1 MEQITITVQYK
12 IKKKKLVK
20 ATSAILEYVEAVK
33 KNEPGT
39 TEYKVFQDESDRT
52 VFVHIMSFVD
62 KAAKKT
68 HEKSEELKK
77 LKKILVPISKGK
89 AVYTSMVSVQPPT
102 PTENIE
108 AKKTCHHMNQSKCI

>member
-1 MEQITITVQYK
+1 MEQITVSVQYK

-20 ATSAILEYVEAVK
+20 AISAILEYVEAVK

-52 VFVHIMSFVD
+52 MFIHIMSFVD

-68 HEKSEELKK
+68 HEKSEHLKK
-77 LKKILVPISKGK
+77 LKKILIPISKGK
-89 AVYTSMVSVQPPT
+89 AVYTSMVPVQPT
-102 PTENIE
+102 MSQENVKE
-108 AKKTCHHMNQSKCI
+108 VKKDMPSHEPI